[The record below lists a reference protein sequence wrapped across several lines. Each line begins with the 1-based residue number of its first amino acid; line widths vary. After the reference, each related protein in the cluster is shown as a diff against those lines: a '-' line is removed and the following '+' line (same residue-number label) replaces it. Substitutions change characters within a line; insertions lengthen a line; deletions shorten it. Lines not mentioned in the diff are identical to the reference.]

1 MDSPWELFFDFQQ
14 LVDTG
19 DGLGKQI
26 SGANGQLIEIH
37 HLFYFQ
43 SPATYPRLISKS
55 NRSFFKVLNVVL
67 KQDLCHQKNPT
78 ILLK

>member
-43 SPATYPRLISKS
+43 SPAT
-55 NRSFFKVLNVVL
+55 
-67 KQDLCHQKNPT
+67 
-78 ILLK
+78 